1 MAARTPAPEAQL
13 TLDQALALRL
23 SRQRL
28 DARAEP
34 GEALAVVSALCGLH
48 AQLTASAE
56 LTLWARVEGLGRDAV
71 ADALWKQR
79 TLVKTWA
86 MRGTLHLLTADEYG
100 MWVGALAA
108 RAPRHYLN
116 ASRLRAFGVTR
127 EQVERIA
134 QTLDTVLR
142 DGVPRSRAELAE
154 AVARESGDAALGEK
168 AGESWGALLKHAA
181 AVGAVV
187 FAPSDGQQVRFTHPT
202 AWLGEWQAEP
212 AERALADVARR
223 WLALAGPM
231 TREELARWWGVSAAD
246 GGRLLRLL
254 GDEVAP
260 VTVDGTPMWALRAD
274 LPALTG
280 ADLAA
285 AADTVRLLPA
295 FDQWTIAATR
305 HADTLLP
312 AGVGRERVYRAQGW
326 ISPIV
331 TVGGRIAG
339 LWRHEL
345 KGTRLAVAVEP
356 FGRLARARRDAVAD
370 EAARLGA
377 FLGGE
382 PALTWGPLE

>member
-23 SRQRL
+23 RRQRL
-28 DARAEP
+28 DARAAD

-48 AQLTASAE
+48 AQLTSSAE
-56 LTLWARVEGLGRDAV
+56 LTLWARVAHLQRDAV
-71 ADALWKQR
+71 TAGLWERR

-86 MRGTLHLLTADEYG
+86 MRGTLHLLPADEYG

-108 RAPRHYLN
+108 RAPGHYLN
-116 ASRLRAFGVTR
+116 ASRLRHFDVTR

-134 QTLDTVLR
+134 ATLDTVLR
-142 DGVPRSRAELAE
+142 DGRPRSRAELAE
-154 AVARESGDAALGEK
+154 AVARESGDPALGEK

-187 FAPSDGQQVRFTHPT
+187 FAPNDGQQVRFTHPT
-202 AWLGEWQAEP
+202 AWLGAWQP
-212 AERALADVARR
+212 QGAERALADVARR

-231 TREELARWWGVSAAD
+231 TREELARWWGVSPAD
-246 GGRLLRLL
+246 GGRLLRRL
-254 GDEVAP
+254 GEEVAP
-260 VTVDGTPMWALRAD
+260 VTVDGEPMWALRAD
-274 LPALTG
+274 LPALAA
-280 ADLAA
+280 ADPAA

-305 HADTLLP
+305 HAERLLP

-326 ISPIV
+326 VSPIV

-339 LWRHEL
+339 VWRHERR
-345 KGTRLAVAVEP
+345 GARLDVAVEP
-356 FGRLARARRDAVAD
+356 FAPLGRALRAAVAD

-382 PALTWGPLE
+382 PALTWGAFD